1 MEVAFGTARVE
12 IGAQSF
18 PRSHLWW
25 IFPSVV
31 NILLPAGLAT
41 APWFALAPQGPMPM
55 DGTFQ
60 GSTGLPDIRRI
71 ELGNYHRYPMRQW
84 VTRFTRYLIFG
95 LVPAA
100 KCLAVPRP
108 ATFERNHHV

>member
-71 ELGNYHRYPMRQW
+71 ELGNYHRYRNEAMGDPVYALFDFWSGPGRQ
-84 VTRFTRYLIFG
+84 VSCGPTSSYI
-95 LVPAA
+95 
-100 KCLAVPRP
+100 
-108 ATFERNHHV
+108 